1 MFTKFAASIL
11 FAALSLC
18 AGAVHAQDKDMCSQ
32 YPFGSKQRTDCQFS
46 PEAAREAGENVK
58 ARIEE
63 NRAAG
68 KPLCSGYNPMKN
80 LGAHERCNQLTEP
93 ERLAAL
99 KKAGCNKLKL
109 LSPEQNACALE
120 VSKKFFD

>member
-18 AGAVHAQDKDMCSQ
+18 AGVVHAQDKDMCSQ

-46 PEAAREAGENVK
+46 PEAAREAGDNVK

-63 NRAAG
+63 NRSAG
-68 KPLCSGYNPMKN
+68 KPLCSGYNQISS
-80 LGAHERCNQLTEP
+80 LGAYTVCRQSVEDELMT
-93 ERLAAL
+93 AL
-99 KKAGCNKLKL
+99 KKAGCGKFKV
-109 LSPEQNACALE
+109 LSPEQKACTKE
-120 VSKKFFD
+120 VHKKFFD